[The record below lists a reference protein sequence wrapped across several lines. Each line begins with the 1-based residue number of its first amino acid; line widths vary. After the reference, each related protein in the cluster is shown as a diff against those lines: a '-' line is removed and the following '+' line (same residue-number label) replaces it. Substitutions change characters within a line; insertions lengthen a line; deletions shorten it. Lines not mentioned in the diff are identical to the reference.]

1 MMKKLDKLMLA
12 GLGALSLSRDRAE
25 KLFDEY
31 VKHGQVARQKHADI
45 IKKLMSEAGK
55 KRAGLERLIGDQIKA
70 TLGKLNVATKSDLS
84 RLEAKIDRLRAGRK

>member
-55 KRAGLERLIGDQIKA
+55 KRAGLERLISDQVKA